1 VTPTPPT
8 VFLIDDDAS
17 VRKALK
23 RLLRAAG
30 YEVEALDGADAYLDR
45 PAPRPPAC
53 LVLDIRMPGKS
64 GIDLQRAIQGT
75 AHALP
80 IIFITGHGDE
90 DERNEAVAA
99 GAVDV
104 LPKPLDEHVL
114 IEAIERGLK
123 RSRGGL

>member
-1 VTPTPPT
+1 MTSGPPT

-17 VRKALK
+17 VRKALR

-45 PAPRPPAC
+45 LPPPPPAC
-53 LVLDIRMPGKS
+53 LLLDIRMPGKS
-64 GIDLQRAIQGT
+64 GIDLQRAVQGT

-90 DERNEAVAA
+90 DERVRRWPRA
-99 GAVDV
+99 
-104 LPKPLDEHVL
+104 
-114 IEAIERGLK
+114 RWTCS
-123 RSRGGL
+123 RSPSTSTSSSRRSSGD